1 MKKIL
6 ALVLVLTLLF
16 TLAACGEKE
25 EKKDNEDPKT
35 SENGG
40 ENNNGGAEIK
50 GEAYNAGNFSAL
62 VPEGWM
68 AIPVSDMWSDAP
80 NAVDP
85 DALQIIKDGTSE
97 FDILTKA
104 YIQFN
109 YYAPETDLMVPSS
122 EWYDGAENLDPI
134 VAGEYTWNGFTAV
147 SGGNTMIT
155 LWTGEAGGPQFQATL
170 WCNGENVISASDA
183 DVLAILASVVPAA

>member
-6 ALVLVLTLLF
+6 ALILALAMLF
-16 TLAACGEKE
+16 TLAACGGE
-25 EKKDNEDPKT
+25 EEAETTAKT
-35 SENGG
+35 EAGNNDAGSTEITG
-40 ENNNGGAEIK
+40 ET
-50 GEAYNAGNFSAL
+50 YNAGNFTAL
-62 VPEGWM
+62 VPAGWM
-68 AIPVSDMWSDAP
+68 AIPVTDMWSDDG
-80 NAVDP
+80 AVDP

-104 YIQFN
+104 YIQFD

>member
-6 ALVLVLTLLF
+6 ALILALAMLF
-16 TLAACGEKE
+16 TLAACGGE
-25 EKKDNEDPKT
+25 EEETTAKADGGKNDGGKT
-35 SENGG
+35 EITG
-40 ENNNGGAEIK
+40 ET
-50 GEAYNAGNFSAL
+50 YNAGNFSAL
-62 VPEGWM
+62 VPNGWM
-68 AIPVSDMWSDAP
+68 AIPVTEMWSDDG
-80 NAVDP
+80 AVDP

-97 FDILTKA
+97 YDILTKA

-122 EWYDGAENLDPI
+122 EWYDGAEDLDPI

-155 LWTGEAGGPQFQATL
+155 LWTGEAGAVQYQATL
-170 WCNGENVISASDA
+170 WCNGDNVISVTDA